1 MRSLP
6 LSPHFADEGPRFR
19 GTVACPRPHSQLMAE
34 LGPAP
39 SLPGRRAPAV
49 LHKGTLGMLALVHA
63 RPHPMGTQQACI
75 PRACPS
81 KHSLLLSLGRR
92 CEICDD
98 GFFGDPLGL
107 SGDPQP
113 CQQCQCSGNVDPNA
127 VGNCDPLSGHCLRC
141 LYNTTGAHC
150 DHCQE
155 GFYGSVLAPRLA
167 DRCMREYPL
176 PGPTGW
182 GCWVPSPPDQP
193 AALRGCAP

>member
-1 MRSLP
+1 MLWCMP
-6 LSPHFADEGPRFR
+6 ALTPWGPS
-19 GTVACPRPHSQLMAE
+19 RPAFLV
-34 LGPAP
+34 LAP
-39 SLPGRRAPAV
+39 P
-49 LHKGTLGMLALVHA
+49 
-63 RPHPMGTQQACI
+63 
-75 PRACPS
+75 
-81 KHSLLLSLGRR
+81 HSLLLSLGRR

-155 GFYGSVLAPRLA
+155 GFYGSALAPRPA

-182 GCWVPSPPDQP
+182 GCWAPSPPDQP
-193 AALRGCAP
+193 AALRGCAPGGRFLTFSVSCSESVRFSLLQGSYSLGIWSCDFFFSALII